1 MKWLLLSLVV
11 LAYYFTPMYNIL
23 NKGINYLK
31 YTSFFADS
39 FYGDIEVGNEEVM
52 VRDFYI
58 NGNCLYIFP
67 LNNEVILPI
76 DVSISKINNDS
87 IVVIDN
93 QFNYEIT
100 HFESEVKLYAY
111 IKSNDSL
118 GYCEDYYVIYSD
130 NINYIAKRLTIY
142 YEKI

>member
-1 MKWLLLSLVV
+1 MKCVICNVEISEK
-11 LAYYFTPMYNIL
+11 YSMCESCRMKNSMIQEKIEYNGETLI
-23 NKGINYLK
+23 IQE
-31 YTSFFADS
+31 TSVMIQEKVEDRALYS
-39 FYGDIEVGNEEVM
+39 IEE
-52 VRDFYI
+52 
-58 NGNCLYIFP
+58 
-67 LNNEVILPI
+67 
-76 DVSISKINNDS
+76 SISKINNDS